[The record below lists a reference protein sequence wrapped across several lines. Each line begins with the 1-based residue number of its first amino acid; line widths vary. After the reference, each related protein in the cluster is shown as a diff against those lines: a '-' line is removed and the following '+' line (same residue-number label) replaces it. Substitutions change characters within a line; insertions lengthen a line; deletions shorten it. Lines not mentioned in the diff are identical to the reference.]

1 MDRQIEKKPWWKRK
15 IGWMI
20 GITLFLSWCIYFI
33 AFADHRK
40 QINIDVEKITTG
52 IVINENFQD
61 YISVTGTVEP
71 IKTIYLDA
79 IEGGRV
85 EKILLEEGNMA
96 QAGDPIAELS
106 NTNLILDISNY
117 EANVARAIN
126 ELRTARLQ
134 MEMNAM
140 DMQNQIVQLEGNLMI
155 QKRDYDNAATFYQEG
170 MVSLDEYLKAKT
182 NYEASFRQMKLLKET
197 YGRDSI
203 YRGIQIETLEK
214 SAARMDKNQ
223 NIIRSRLDNLTIKA
237 PVTGQLAALKL
248 EEGQVINYGTR
259 IGKMNILDAFKLKAD
274 IDEHY
279 ISRIRKGLTANC
291 LFPSKKI
298 PAEVTKIY
306 AEVIDGQFKVDLEF
320 DSLKEMNL
328 RIGQTCRLELE
339 LGNPT
344 PALLIPRGSFF
355 QSTGGQWAFV
365 INEAGIAE
373 KRTIKLGRQN
383 PRYFE
388 VLAGLTAGDRIIT
401 SGYEI
406 FGNAEIVKLNN

>member
-20 GITLFLSWCIYFI
+20 GITLFLCWCIYFI

-40 QINIDVEKITTG
+40 QINIDAEKITTG
-52 IVINENFQD
+52 VVINENFQD

-85 EKILLEEGNMA
+85 EKILLEEGNMV
-96 QAGDPIAELS
+96 QAGDAIAELS

-140 DMQNQIVQLEGNLMI
+140 DMQNKIVQLEGNLMI
-155 QKRDYDNAATFYQEG
+155 QKRDYDNAATFYKDG
-170 MVSLDEYLKAKT
+170 MVSMDEYLKAKT

-197 YGRDSI
+197 YSRDSI
-203 YRGIQIETLEK
+203 YRSIQIETLEN

-223 NIIRSRLDNLTIKA
+223 NIIRQRLDNLTIKA
-237 PVTGQLAALKL
+237 PVTGQLAALNL
-248 EEGQVINYGTR
+248 EEGQVISYGNR
-259 IGKMNILDAFKLKAD
+259 IGKMHILDAFKLKAD

-339 LGNPT
+339 LGNPS

-365 INEAGIAE
+365 ITEAGMAE

-388 VLAGLTAGDRIIT
+388 VLAGLKAGERIIT

-406 FGNAEIVKLNN
+406 FGDAEKVNLNN

>member
-20 GITLFLSWCIYFI
+20 GITLFLCWCIYFI

-52 IVINENFQD
+52 VVINENFQD

-85 EKILLEEGNMA
+85 EKILLEEGNMV
-96 QAGDPIAELS
+96 QAGDAIAELS

-140 DMQNQIVQLEGNLMI
+140 DMQNKIVQLEGNLMI
-155 QKRDYDNAATFYQEG
+155 QKRDYDNAATFYKDA

-197 YGRDSI
+197 YSRDSI
-203 YRGIQIETLEK
+203 YRGIQIETLEN

-223 NIIRSRLDNLTIKA
+223 NIIRQRLDNLTIKA
-237 PVTGQLAALKL
+237 PVTGQLAALNL
-248 EEGQVINYGTR
+248 EEGQVISYGNR
-259 IGKMNILDAFKLKAD
+259 IGKMHILDAFKLKAD

-339 LGNPT
+339 LGNPI

-365 INEAGIAE
+365 ITEAGIAE

-388 VLAGLTAGDRIIT
+388 VLAGLEAGERIIT

-406 FGNAEIVKLNN
+406 FGDAEKVNLSN

>member
-52 IVINENFQD
+52 VVINEHFQD

-85 EKILLEEGNMA
+85 EKILLEEGNMV
-96 QAGDPIAELS
+96 QAGDAIAELS

-140 DMQNQIVQLEGNLMI
+140 DMQNKIVQLEGDLMI
-155 QKRDYDNAATFYQEG
+155 QKRDYDNAATFYKDG

-197 YGRDSI
+197 YSRDSI
-203 YRGIQIETLEK
+203 YRGIQIETLEN
-214 SAARMDKNQ
+214 SATRMDKNQ
-223 NIIRSRLDNLTIKA
+223 NIIRQRLDNLTIKA
-237 PVTGQLAALKL
+237 PVTGQLAALNL
-248 EEGQVINYGTR
+248 EEGQVISYGNR
-259 IGKMNILDAFKLKAD
+259 IGKMHILDAFKLKAD

-339 LGNPT
+339 LGNPS

-365 INEAGIAE
+365 ITETGIAE

-388 VLAGLTAGDRIIT
+388 VLAGLKAGDRIIT

-406 FGNAEIVKLNN
+406 FGDAEKVNLKN

>member
-15 IGWMI
+15 IGWVI
-20 GITLFLSWCIYFI
+20 GTTLFLSWCIYFI

-40 QINIDVEKITTG
+40 QININIEKITTG
-52 IVINENFQD
+52 VVVKENFQD

-85 EKILLEEGNMA
+85 EKIFMEEGNMV
-96 QAGDPIAELS
+96 QKGEPIAELS

-140 DMQNQIVQLEGNLMI
+140 EMQNQIVQLEGDLMI
-155 QKRDYDNAATFYQEG
+155 QKRDYDNAATFYKEG
-170 MVSLDEYLKAKT
+170 MVSMDEYLKAKT
-182 NYEASFRQMKLLKET
+182 TYNASFRQMKLLKET
-197 YGRDSI
+197 FSRDSI
-203 YRGIQIETLEK
+203 YRGIQIETLEN
-214 SAARMDKNQ
+214 SASRMDKNQ
-223 NIIRSRLDNLTIKA
+223 NIIRKRLDNLTIKA

-259 IGKMNILDAFKLKAD
+259 IGKVNILDEFKLKAD

-279 ISRIRKGLTANC
+279 ISRIKKGLTANC

-320 DSLKEMNL
+320 DSLQEMNL

-339 LGNPT
+339 LGNPNPT
-344 PALLIPRGSFF
+344 LLIPRGSFF

-365 INEAGIAE
+365 ITEAGIAE

-388 VLAGLTAGDRIIT
+388 VLAGLKAGERVIT

-406 FGNAEIVKLNN
+406 FGDAEIVNLNN

>member
-15 IGWMI
+15 IGWVI
-20 GITLFLSWCIYFI
+20 GTTLFLSWCIYFI

-40 QINIDVEKITTG
+40 QININIEKITTG
-52 IVINENFQD
+52 VVVKENFQD

-85 EKILLEEGNMA
+85 EKIFMEEGNMV
-96 QAGDPIAELS
+96 QKGEPIAELS

-140 DMQNQIVQLEGNLMI
+140 EMQNQIVQLEGDLMI
-155 QKRDYDNAATFYQEG
+155 QKRDYDNAATFYKEG
-170 MVSLDEYLKAKT
+170 MVSMDEYLKAKT
-182 NYEASFRQMKLLKET
+182 TYNASFRQMKLLKET
-197 YGRDSI
+197 FSRDSI
-203 YRGIQIETLEK
+203 YRGIQIETLEN
-214 SAARMDKNQ
+214 SASRMDKNQ
-223 NIIRSRLDNLTIKA
+223 NIIRKRLDNLTIKA

-259 IGKMNILDAFKLKAD
+259 IGKVNILDEFKLKAD

-279 ISRIRKGLTANC
+279 ISRIKKGLTANC

-298 PAEVTKIY
+298 TKIY

-320 DSLKEMNL
+320 DSLQEMNL

-339 LGNPT
+339 LGNPNPT
-344 PALLIPRGSFF
+344 LLIPRGSFF

-365 INEAGIAE
+365 ITEAGIAE

-388 VLAGLTAGDRIIT
+388 VLAGLKAGERVIT

-406 FGNAEIVKLNN
+406 FGDAEIVNLNN

>member
-20 GITLFLSWCIYFI
+20 GITLFLCWCIYFI

-40 QINIDVEKITTG
+40 QINIDAEKITTG
-52 IVINENFQD
+52 VVINENFQD

-85 EKILLEEGNMA
+85 EKILLEEGNMV
-96 QAGDPIAELS
+96 QAGDAIAELS

-140 DMQNQIVQLEGNLMI
+140 DMQNKIVQLEGNLMI
-155 QKRDYDNAATFYQEG
+155 QKRDYDNAATFYKDG
-170 MVSLDEYLKAKT
+170 MVSMDEYLKAKT

-197 YGRDSI
+197 YSRDSI
-203 YRGIQIETLEK
+203 YRSIQIETLEN
-214 SAARMDKNQ
+214 SATRMDKNQ
-223 NIIRSRLDNLTIKA
+223 NIIRQRLDNLTIKA
-237 PVTGQLAALKL
+237 PVTGQLAALNL
-248 EEGQVINYGTR
+248 EEGQVISYGNR
-259 IGKMNILDAFKLKAD
+259 IGKMHILDAFKLKAD

-339 LGNPT
+339 LGNPS

-365 INEAGIAE
+365 ITEAGMAE

-388 VLAGLTAGDRIIT
+388 VLAGLKAGERIIT

-406 FGNAEIVKLNN
+406 FGDAEKVNLNN